1 LHEKEDFDDEYIEKQ
16 SMLQK
21 EIKGMT
27 LSNRNRTE
35 MYDVKRT
42 INNDEKTITTK
53 TMHELIIP
61 NLNIY

>member
-42 INNDEKTITTK
+42 INNDEKNNNNKNNAWTYYTK
-53 TMHELIIP
+53 C
-61 NLNIY
+61 

>member
-1 LHEKEDFDDEYIEKQ
+1 LHEKEDFDDEYIKKQ

-42 INNDEKTITTK
+42 INNNEKNNNNK
-53 TMHELIIP
+53 
-61 NLNIY
+61 NNA